1 MLTLYLRHP
10 GRVLLY
16 VRQCGRFAFRQ
27 AARACLWGFARAGVR
42 FNAFP
47 MFRVPNLTTEAPA
60 LASAIPMAPLNAWP
74 EQSETSAARLPSTP
88 VMDAHFLL
96 APTVEATPSW
106 LRVRDGCATEQGLVL
121 DARGAML
128 NARSLDQEAFLRNHN
143 HARWPQKAKRVQG
156 TVLMLAH
163 RFQHNYFHWLFDV
176 VAKMAVIEH
185 DAVRFDAVYVDQ
197 SLPFQVQ
204 SLVRL
209 GIDPRMVIDCNA
221 APLIRASSLVAVA
234 NEHAFPRP
242 PAWACRYLATRLG
255 GDAVCVGSQRLYVTR
270 ADAGSRRVL
279 NETAVM
285 ALLEGFG
292 FRCVTLSSMSL
303 DQQIAAFQSCEIVVG
318 AHGAGLSNLVFCR
331 PGTKVLELSAPRYVF
346 GCWFDL
352 TQKCGLDYFL
362 VRSVGIDLQ
371 QWHGWSHQDDDFE
384 VDLHDL
390 RTVLRQALTAA
401 SPRRTEFA

>member
-10 GRVLLY
+10 GRVLLH

-27 AARACLWGFARAGVR
+27 ASRLCLWGFERIGVR

-47 MFRVPNLTTEAPA
+47 IFRVPNLIAEAPA
-60 LASAIPMAPLNAWP
+60 LASAIPMGALNASP
-74 EQSETSAARLPSTP
+74 EQWASNAARLPDTP
-88 VMDAHFLL
+88 VIAAHFLL
-96 APTVEATPSW
+96 PTSAEAPPSW
-106 LRVRDGCATEQGLVL
+106 LQISDGCATGQGLVL
-121 DARGAML
+121 DAQGAMV
-128 NARSLDQEAFLRNHN
+128 NARRLDQEHFLRNHD
-143 HARWPQKAKRVQG
+143 HARWPQKAKRVRG

-185 DAVRFDAVYVDQ
+185 EAVRFDAVYVDQ
-197 SLPFQVQ
+197 SQPFQVQ

-209 GIDPRMVIDCNA
+209 GIDPGKVIECNA
-221 APLIRASSLVAVA
+221 APLIHATSLVAVA

-255 GDAVCVGSQRLYVTR
+255 GNAVCVGSQRLYVSR

-303 DQQIAAFQSCEIVVG
+303 DEQIAAFQSCEIVVG
-318 AHGAGLSNLVFCR
+318 AHGAGLSNIVFCR
-331 PGTKVLELSAPRYVF
+331 PGTKILELSAPRYVF
-346 GCWFDL
+346 GCWFDVAR
-352 TQKCGLDYFL
+352 KCALDYFL

-390 RTVLRQALTAA
+390 CTVLQQAFTAA
-401 SPRRTEFA
+401 SQQMTESV